1 MGVGCDL
8 AQYGLRGAESAW
20 YGGTRQSGPLFQNS
34 PRSMEP
40 DRVTQAFLSRFSEPI
55 IEEAERLRAAG
66 AVKQIFGG
74 AAFIRARV
82 EEMGDVYRV
91 MLKRSVLGWEW
102 ELSGPETQHPAVIA
116 AVMLERV
123 ARGESLPD
131 SPNEVGD
138 AALLEVIEE
147 KLGRSLLPMED
158 LFVEKLEK
166 RYKRYEMEQA
176 LYDTDL
182 VRLNPKWTV
191 ESYEPVTLW
200 PEPPGDIVQFW
211 NYIAAAFIRRKLFYP
226 PFMEVITQKE
236 ATKEQLRAWEK
247 ERERAAWQ
255 ARLDRVITAPVH
267 PPRAVELRLLVNTRE
282 AKLQQRVPGVGTFET
297 LPGELE
303 VTRLRQNLAQGR
315 LLMDDV
321 SESLFSQWC
330 GYWGGG
336 EAPAAVLRL
345 DVARAREFMGQLLR
359 QRALADRL
367 VTLDEQPFFHV
378 AEPLHWECSDPV
390 GEEAEDRSYGLQLTM
405 ADGEAVPY
413 GLAVLPGAVDLYL
426 SDEAVFR
433 GPRPWMDSGEAM
445 PRYELPAEVVESET
459 GVDFLR
465 RLEVTLPPALKA
477 RSVEAVLK
485 PLLVMKLTKKGATV
499 DAEQVQAVVSASDE
513 DAFRREVLEKD
524 SWRLEESRRFEDG
537 RLPWFDRRALHAVP
551 EQLAEL
557 GLTWDATGH
566 FFKIRLTKA
575 FPDRFVKWLDGLPPS
590 VAVELDGD
598 LKTLRADPVKASVK
612 FEITEAGEI
621 DWFDLKVLVE
631 VEGMDLTRQQIRD
644 LVDARGGFVRMPDGG
659 WLRLEMTLSEEQ
671 EAAVN
676 QLGLDVYDLSGEAH
690 RMHVLQ
696 LAEPG
701 AKEIFDPEAWNR
713 VCDRAV
719 RLKLQIRPPV
729 PAGFQLELRPY
740 QIEGFHFLA
749 YLASNH
755 FGGILADDMGLGKT
769 AQSICWILWLRERA
783 EAAAREAAVGGVVRM
798 VAPVLVVAPKS
809 VLDVWAGEVV
819 KFAPSLR
826 VQVVRDKHELE
837 VERLGRDVDLL
848 VLNYSQLRVNGD
860 KLKAINWLTVVL
872 DEGQQI
878 KNPDSMAARAARE
891 LTSDHRLVLSGTPI
905 ENRLLDVWS
914 LMAFA
919 MPGVLGNRKY
929 FKDRFDRRKD
939 NGAQI
944 RLGARLRPFLL
955 RRTKGQVALDLP
967 SRTEEDM
974 YSALEEVQEE
984 LYSAEMQRM
993 QRILLGLD
1001 NDAALRK
1008 NSFVILQGLMRLRQ
1022 ICCHPGL
1029 IDDKYLE
1036 TPSAK
1041 LTALFYLLDQLREA
1055 GHKVLVFSQFTS
1067 MLDIIKA
1074 RLVAEERP
1082 YVMLT
1087 GQTKDRQA
1095 VVQEFQT
1102 SKEPLVFLLSLKAGG
1117 SGLNLT
1123 AASYVV
1129 MYDPWWNP
1137 AVESQAIDR
1146 THRIGQTNPVIAYRL
1161 LSANTVE
1168 EKIRRLQYQKQA
1180 LVTGV
1185 LGEESFASNLA
1196 LEDVRSLFTRE
1207 AEDEGPS
1214 KKGKS
1219 RGLLARDS

>member
-1 MGVGCDL
+1 
-8 AQYGLRGAESAW
+8 
-20 YGGTRQSGPLFQNS
+20 
-34 PRSMEP
+34 MEP

-55 IEEAERLRAAG
+55 IQEAERLRSSG
-66 AVKQIFGG
+66 SVKQIFGG
-74 AAFIRARV
+74 PAFIRARV
-82 EEMGDVYRV
+82 EESGDVYRV
-91 MLKRSVLGWEW
+91 ILTRTTLGWEW
-102 ELSGPETQHPAVIA
+102 ELSGPESQHPAVIA

-138 AALLEVIEE
+138 ASLLEVIEE

-158 LFVEKLEK
+158 LYVEKLEK

-182 VRLNPKWTV
+182 VRLNPKWSV

-200 PEPPGDIVQFW
+200 PEPPKDIVQFW
-211 NYIAAAFIRRKLFYP
+211 NYIATAFDRRKLPYP
-226 PFMEVITQKE
+226 PFMEVITE
-236 ATKEQLRAWEK
+236 KEQTREQMRAWER
-247 ERERAAWQ
+247 EREMAAWQ
-255 ARLDRVITAPVH
+255 ARVDRVITAPVL
-267 PPRAVELRLLVNTRE
+267 PPRALEMRLLVTTRD
-282 AKLQQRVPGVGTFET
+282 AKLQSRAPGKGSYETVVG
-297 LPGELE
+297 E
-303 VTRLRQNLAQGR
+303 VEVGKLRQSLEQGNLI
-315 LLMDDV
+315 LDDV
-321 SESLFSQWC
+321 SESIFSQWC
-330 GYWGGG
+330 GYWGTG
-336 EAPAAVLRL
+336 EAPASVLRL
-345 DVARAREFMGQLLR
+345 DDARARSFMGQLLR
-359 QRALADRL
+359 QHALAARL

-378 AEPLHWECSDPV
+378 AEPLHWECTDPV
-390 GEEAEDRSYGLQLTM
+390 PAEEGAAESDERSYGLQLTM
-405 ADGEAVPY
+405 ADGEAIPY

-426 SDEAVFR
+426 SDEAVFE

-465 RLEVTLPPALKA
+465 RLDVPLPPALKA
-477 RSVEAVLK
+477 RAVEAVLK
-485 PLLVMKLTKKGATV
+485 PLLEMKLSKKGPSA
-499 DAEQVQAVVSASDE
+499 DAEQIQADVSATD
-513 DAFRREVLEKD
+513 DDCFRKEVLEKD
-524 SWRLEESRRFEDG
+524 TWRLEESRRFEDG
-537 RLPWFDRRALHAVP
+537 RLPWFDRRALYPVP
-551 EQLAEL
+551 EQLSDL
-557 GLTWDATGH
+557 GLSWDASGK
-566 FFKIRLTKA
+566 FFKARLTKT
-575 FPDRFVKWLDGLPPS
+575 FPDKFVKWLDSLPPNVS
-590 VAVELDGD
+590 VELDGD

-644 LVDARGGFVRMPDGG
+644 LVEARGGFVRMPDGG
-659 WLRLEMTLSEEQ
+659 WLRLEMTLTEEQ

-696 LAEPG
+696 LADPG

-713 VCDRAV
+713 VCDRAT

-749 YLASNH
+749 YLASNN

-783 EAAAREAAVGGVVRM
+783 EAAALAAANGSEPKV

-826 VQVVRDKHELE
+826 VQVVREKAELE
-837 VERLGRDVDLL
+837 VDKLGTEIDLL

-860 KLKAINWLTVVL
+860 KLKAISWLTVVL

-891 LTSDHRLVLSGTPI
+891 LTCDHRLVLSGTPI

-939 NGAQI
+939 TGAQI

-984 LYSAEMQRM
+984 LYTAEMQRM

-1029 IDDKYLE
+1029 IDSQYLE

-1055 GHKVLVFSQFTS
+1055 NHKVLVFSQFTS

-1074 RLVAEERP
+1074 RLTAEERP

-1087 GQTKDRQA
+1087 GQTKDRQG
-1095 VVQEFQT
+1095 VVHEFQT

-1123 AASYVV
+1123 AASYVI

-1185 LGEESFASNLA
+1185 LGEESFASNLV
-1196 LEDVRSLFTRE
+1196 LDDVRSLFMRD
-1207 AEDEGPS
+1207 DEPEPG

-1219 RGLLARDS
+1219 RSSSLLVRDL

>member
-1 MGVGCDL
+1 
-8 AQYGLRGAESAW
+8 
-20 YGGTRQSGPLFQNS
+20 
-34 PRSMEP
+34 MEP
-40 DRVTQAFLSRFSEPI
+40 DRVTQAFLSRFTEPI
-55 IEEAERLRAAG
+55 IAEAERLRSAG

-74 AAFIRARV
+74 PAFIRARV

-91 MLKRSVLGWEW
+91 MLKRQTLGWEW
-102 ELSGPETQHPAVIA
+102 ELSGPEQQHPAVIA
-116 AVMLERV
+116 AVMLERL
-123 ARGESLPD
+123 ARGETLPD

-138 AALLEVIEE
+138 APLLEILEE
-147 KLGRSLLPMED
+147 KLGRGLLPAED

-166 RYKRYEMEQA
+166 RYKRFVMEHA

-182 VRLNPKWTV
+182 VRLNPKWPV
-191 ESYEPVTLW
+191 ESYVPIILW
-200 PEPPGDIVQFW
+200 PEPPADIVQFW
-211 NYIAAAFIRRKLFYP
+211 NFIAAAFEKKKLSYP
-226 PFMEVITQKE
+226 PFMEAITQKE
-236 ATKEQLRAWEK
+236 ATREQMRAWEK

-255 ARLDRVITAPVH
+255 ARLDRVIMVPAL
-267 PPRAVELRLLVNTRE
+267 PPRAVDLRLLVNTRE
-282 AKLQQRVPGVGTFET
+282 AKLQQSPHG
-297 LPGELE
+297 
-303 VTRLRQNLAQGR
+303 QGR
-315 LLMDDV
+315 FENLTGEVEVARLQQWLASGMLLLDDV

-330 GYWGGG
+330 AYWGNGD
-336 EAPAAVLRL
+336 APAPALRL
-345 DVARAREFMGQLLR
+345 DDARARSFLGQLLR
-359 QRALADRL
+359 QRALAASL

-378 AEPLHWECSDPV
+378 TEPLYWSCSDPV
-390 GEEAEDRSYGLQLTM
+390 EETPEERTYALQLTM
-405 ADGEAVPY
+405 ADGDVVPY

-433 GPRPWMDSGEAM
+433 GPRPWMDQGEAM
-445 PRYELPAEVVESET
+445 PRYELPSEVVESET

-465 RLEVTLPPALKA
+465 RLGVALPPALKA
-477 RSVEAVLK
+477 RAIEAVLI
-485 PLLVMKLTKKGATV
+485 PLLQLQLTKKGPGA
-499 DAEQVQAVVSASDE
+499 DAELVQAEVSASDE
-513 DAFRREVLEKD
+513 DCFRREVLEKD
-524 SWRLEESRRFEDG
+524 VWRLEESRRFEDG
-537 RLPWFDRRALHAVP
+537 RLPWFDRSGLHVVP
-551 EQLAEL
+551 EQLADL
-557 GLTWDATGH
+557 GLSWDASGR
-566 FFKIRLTKA
+566 FFKVRLTKT
-575 FPDRFVKWLDGLPPS
+575 FPDKFVKWLDALPAS
-590 VAVELDGD
+590 VTVELDGD

-631 VEGMDLTRQQIRD
+631 VEGMDLSRQQIRD
-644 LVDARGGFVRMPDGG
+644 LVEARGGFVRMPDGG
-659 WLRLEMTLSEEQ
+659 WLRLEMTLTEEQ
-671 EAAVN
+671 ETAVN
-676 QLGLDVYDLSGEAH
+676 QLGLDVYDLSGESH
-690 RMHVLQ
+690 RLHVLQ

-713 VCDRAV
+713 VCDRAA
-719 RLKLQIRPPV
+719 RLKLKIRPPV

-749 YLASNH
+749 YLASNN

-783 EAAAREAAVGGVVRM
+783 EAAAAAAASAGANGGVAKI

-809 VLDVWAGEVV
+809 VLDVWAGEVI

-826 VQVVRDKHELE
+826 VQVVREKTELDVGKLG
-837 VERLGRDVDLL
+837 VEIDLL
-848 VLNYSQLRVNGD
+848 VLNYSQLRVNGE
-860 KLKAINWLTVVL
+860 KLKAISWLTIVL

-939 NGAQI
+939 TGAQI

-984 LYSAEMQRM
+984 LYNAEMQRM

-1041 LTALFYLLDQLREA
+1041 LIALFYLLDQLREA
-1055 GHKVLVFSQFTS
+1055 NHKVLVFSQFTS

-1074 RLVAEERP
+1074 RLDAEARP

-1087 GQTKDRQA
+1087 GQTKDRRS

-1123 AASYVV
+1123 AASYVI

-1168 EKIRRLQYQKQA
+1168 EKIRHLQHQKQA

-1185 LGEESFASNLA
+1185 LGEESFASNLD
-1196 LEDVRSLFTRE
+1196 LEDVRSLFNR
-1207 AEDEGPS
+1207 DEEPEPA
-1214 KKGKS
+1214 KKS
-1219 RGLLARDS
+1219 RSRSLLARDA

>member
-1 MGVGCDL
+1 
-8 AQYGLRGAESAW
+8 
-20 YGGTRQSGPLFQNS
+20 
-34 PRSMEP
+34 MEP

-55 IEEAERLRAAG
+55 IAEAERLRSAG

-74 AAFIRARV
+74 PAFISARV
-82 EEMGDVYRV
+82 EEGGDVYRV
-91 MLKRSVLGWEW
+91 RLKREVLGWEW
-102 ELSGPETQHPAVIA
+102 ELSGPEQQHPAVIA
-116 AVMLERV
+116 AVMIERL
-123 ARGESLPD
+123 ARGELLPD

-138 AALLEVIEE
+138 ASLLELIEE

-166 RYKRYEMEQA
+166 RYKRFVMEHS

-182 VRLNPKWTV
+182 VRLNPKWPV
-191 ESYEPVTLW
+191 ESYDPITLW
-200 PEPPGDIVQFW
+200 PGPPADILQFW
-211 NYIAAAFIRRKLFYP
+211 NYIAAAFEKKKLTYP
-226 PFMEVITQKE
+226 PFLDVITEKE
-236 ATKEQLRAWEK
+236 ATKEQMRAWEK
-247 ERERAAWQ
+247 DREMAAWQ
-255 ARLDRVITAPVH
+255 ARLDRVIMAPVL
-267 PPRAVELRLLVNTRE
+267 PPRPLELRLLVTTRD
-282 AKLQQRVPGVGTFET
+282 AKLQQRAPGPGTYET
-297 LPGELE
+297 VNGELE
-303 VTRLRQNLAQGR
+303 VTRLRQTLAQGM
-315 LLMDDV
+315 LLLDDT

-330 GYWGGG
+330 AYWGSGD
-336 EAPAAVLRL
+336 APATVLRL
-345 DVARAREFMGQLLR
+345 DDSRAREFLGQLLR
-359 QRALADRL
+359 QLALASRL
-367 VTLDEQPFFHV
+367 VTRDEQPFYHV
-378 AEPLHWECSDPV
+378 PEPLHWTCTDPV
-390 GEEAEDRSYGLQLTM
+390 PDASGERNYGLQLTM
-405 ADGEAVPY
+405 SDGEAIPY
-413 GLAVLPGAVDLYL
+413 GLAVLPGAHDLYL

-445 PRYELPAEVVESET
+445 PRYDLPSEIVESET

-465 RLEVTLPPALKA
+465 RLDIELPPALKA
-477 RSVEAVLK
+477 RAVEAILN
-485 PLLVMKLTKKGATV
+485 PLFQLKLTKKGPSA
-499 DAEQVQAVVSASDE
+499 DSELVQAEISASD
-513 DAFRREVLEKD
+513 DDHYRREVLEKD
-524 SWRLEESRRFEDG
+524 TWRLEETRRFEDG
-537 RLPWFDRRALHAVP
+537 RLPWFDRRALHSVP
-551 EQLAEL
+551 GQLADL
-557 GLTWDATGH
+557 GLGWDASGR
-566 FFKIRLTKA
+566 FFKVRLTKT
-575 FPDRFVKWLDGLPPS
+575 FPDKFVKWLDALPPN

-644 LVDARGGFVRMPDGG
+644 LVEARGGFVRMPDGG

-701 AKEIFDPEAWNR
+701 AREIFDPEAWNR
-713 VCDRAV
+713 VCDRAT
-719 RLKLQIRPPV
+719 RLKLKIRPPV
-729 PAGFQLELRPY
+729 PSGFQLELRPY
-740 QIEGFHFLA
+740 QVEGFHFLA
-749 YLASNH
+749 YLASNN

-783 EAAAREAAVGGVVRM
+783 EAAALAAANGGKPKQVD
-798 VAPVLVVAPKS
+798 PVLVVAPKS
-809 VLDVWAGEVV
+809 VLDVWAGEVI

-826 VQVVRDKHELE
+826 VQVVRDKTELD
-837 VERLGRDVDLL
+837 VTKLGSEIDLL

-860 KLKAINWLTVVL
+860 KLKATNWLTIVL

-939 NGAQI
+939 TGAQI

-984 LYSAEMQRM
+984 LYNAEMQRM

-1041 LTALFYLLDQLREA
+1041 LTALFYLLDQLKEA
-1055 GHKVLVFSQFTS
+1055 NHKVLVFSQFTS

-1074 RLVAEERP
+1074 RLDAEERP

-1095 VVQEFQT
+1095 VVHEFQT

-1123 AASYVV
+1123 AASYVI

-1185 LGEESFASNLA
+1185 LGEESFASNLD

-1207 AEDEGPS
+1207 EEPEPV
-1214 KKGKS
+1214 KKGRSKN
-1219 RGLLARDS
+1219 LLAREA

>member
-1 MGVGCDL
+1 
-8 AQYGLRGAESAW
+8 
-20 YGGTRQSGPLFQNS
+20 
-34 PRSMEP
+34 MEP
-40 DRVTQAFLSRFSEPI
+40 DRVTQAFLSRFTEPI
-55 IEEAERLRAAG
+55 LQEAERLRKEG

-74 AAFIRARV
+74 AAFVRARV
-82 EEMGDVYRV
+82 EEGGDVYRV
-91 MLKRSVLGWEW
+91 MLKREAHGWEW
-102 ELSGPETQHPAVIA
+102 ELTGPESQHPAVVA
-116 AVMLERV
+116 AAMLERV
-123 ARGESLPD
+123 SRGEALPD

-138 AALLEVIEE
+138 ASLLELIEE
-147 KLGRSLLPMED
+147 KLGRSLSPMED
-158 LFVEKLEK
+158 VFVEKLEK
-166 RYKRYEMEQA
+166 RYRRYEMEQA
-176 LYDTDL
+176 LFDTDL
-182 VRLNPKWTV
+182 VRLSPKWTV
-191 ESYEPVTLW
+191 ESYEPVTIW
-200 PEPPGDIVQFW
+200 PEPPKDILQFW
-211 NYIAAAFIRRKLFYP
+211 NYIAAAFERKRIVYP
-226 PFMEVITQKE
+226 PFMEVITEKE
-236 ATKEQLRAWEK
+236 ATKEQMRAWER
-247 ERERAAWQ
+247 EREMAAWQ
-255 ARLDRVITAPVH
+255 ARVDRVIMAPVT
-267 PPRAVELRLLVNTRE
+267 PPRHLELRLLLTTRE
-282 AKLQQRVPGVGTFET
+282 AKLQQRVPGQHPPGDYENIVG
-297 LPGELE
+297 E
-303 VTRLRQNLAQGR
+303 VDLGKLRQAQAQGQ
-315 LLMDDV
+315 LLLDDV
-321 SESLFSQWC
+321 SESLVSQWA
-330 GYWGGG
+330 GYWSAGDV
-336 EAPAAVLRL
+336 PSPTLRL
-345 DVARAREFMGQLLR
+345 ESYQAREFLGQLLR
-359 QRALADRL
+359 QRALSERL
-367 VTLDEQPFFHV
+367 VTLDETPFFHV
-378 AEPLHWECSDPV
+378 ADPLRWECQDPAPEQESE
-390 GEEAEDRSYGLQLTM
+390 GAYGLQLTM
-405 ADGEAVPY
+405 ADGEPVPY
-413 GLAVLPGAVDLYL
+413 ALTVLPGPATFYL

-433 GPRPWMDSGEAM
+433 GPRPWMDTPEAM
-445 PRYELPAEVVESET
+445 PRYDVPAEVVESET

-465 RLEVTLPPALKA
+465 RLDVALPPGLKSRA
-477 RSVEAVLK
+477 VEAVLQ
-485 PLLVMKLTKKGATV
+485 PRLMMKLAKRGPAA
-499 DAEQVQAVVSASDE
+499 DAEVVQAEVMASDDDLYRTE
-513 DAFRREVLEKD
+513 ILERD
-524 SWRLEESRRFEDG
+524 TWRVEQTRRFEDG
-537 RLPWFDRRALHAVP
+537 RLPWFDRRALYAVP
-551 EQLAEL
+551 DYLAEI
-557 GLTWDATGH
+557 GLAWDGAGK
-566 FFKIRLTKA
+566 FFKARLTKT
-575 FPDRFVKWLDGLPPS
+575 FPDKFVKWLDALPKEVS
-590 VAVELDGD
+590 VELDGD
-598 LKTLRADPVKASVK
+598 LKSLRADPVKASVK

-621 DWFDLKVLVE
+621 DWFDLKVMVE

-644 LVDARGGFVRMPDGG
+644 LVEARGGFVRMPSGA
-659 WLRLEMTLSEEQ
+659 WLRLELSLTHEQ
-671 EAAVN
+671 EAAVS
-676 QLGLDVYDLSGEAH
+676 QLGLDVYDLSGETH

-701 AKEIFDPEAWNR
+701 AVEIFDPEAWNR
-713 VCDRAV
+713 VCDRAS

-729 PAGFQLELRPY
+729 PAGFQLQLRPY

-749 YLASNH
+749 YLATNR

-783 EAAAREAAVGGVVRM
+783 EAAALAEAKGGEPKPVS
-798 VAPVLVVAPKS
+798 PVLVVAPKS
-809 VLDVWAGEVV
+809 VLDVWAGEVT

-826 VQVVRDKHELE
+826 VQVVRDKAELD
-837 VERLGRDVDLL
+837 VSRLGTEFDLL

-860 KLKAINWLTVVL
+860 KLKSITWLTIVL

-878 KNPDSMAARAARE
+878 KNPDSMAARSARE

-939 NGAQI
+939 TGAQV

-984 LYSAEMQRM
+984 LYNAELQRM

-1001 NDAALRK
+1001 SDAALRK

-1029 IDDKYLE
+1029 IDDKYAE

-1055 GHKVLVFSQFTS
+1055 NHKVLVFSQFTS

-1074 RLVAEERP
+1074 RLDAEQRP
-1082 YVMLT
+1082 HVMLT
-1087 GQTKDRQA
+1087 GQTKDRQT
-1095 VVQEFQT
+1095 VVQEFQS

-1123 AASYVV
+1123 AASYVI

-1161 LSANTVE
+1161 LAANTVE
-1168 EKIRRLQYQKQA
+1168 EKIRRLQYQKQS

-1196 LEDVRSLFTRE
+1196 LDDVRSLFTR
-1207 AEDEGPS
+1207 DETPEPL

-1219 RGLLARDS
+1219 RGQLVRDF

>member
-1 MGVGCDL
+1 
-8 AQYGLRGAESAW
+8 
-20 YGGTRQSGPLFQNS
+20 
-34 PRSMEP
+34 MEP

-55 IEEAERLRAAG
+55 IAEAERLRSAG
-66 AVKQIFGG
+66 SVKQIFGG
-74 AAFIRARV
+74 PAFIRARV

-91 MLKRSVLGWEW
+91 MLKRETLGWEW
-102 ELSGPETQHPAVIA
+102 ELSGPEKQHPAVIA
-116 AVMLERV
+116 AVMLERL
-123 ARGESLPD
+123 ARGEMLPD

-138 AALLEVIEE
+138 ASLLELIEE

-158 LFVEKLEK
+158 LYVEKLEK
-166 RYKRYEMEQA
+166 RYKRFVMEHS

-182 VRLNPKWTV
+182 VRLNPKWPV
-191 ESYEPVTLW
+191 ESYAPITLW
-200 PEPPGDIVQFW
+200 PEPPADILQFW
-211 NYIAAAFIRRKLFYP
+211 NYIATAFDKKKLPYP
-226 PFMEVITQKE
+226 PFMEVITAKE
-236 ATKEQLRAWEK
+236 ATKEQMRAWEK
-247 ERERAAWQ
+247 ERELAAWQ
-255 ARLDRVITAPVH
+255 ARLDRVIMAPVL
-267 PPRAVELRLLVNTRE
+267 PPRALELRLLVTTRE
-282 AKLQQRVPGVGTFET
+282 ARLQQRAPGIGTFET
-297 LPGELE
+297 VNGELE
-303 VTRLRQNLAQGR
+303 VTRLRQTLASGM
-315 LLMDDV
+315 LLLDDG

-330 GYWGGG
+330 AYWGSGD
-336 EAPAAVLRL
+336 APAPVLRFD
-345 DVARAREFMGQLLR
+345 DVRAREFLGQLLR
-359 QRALADRL
+359 QRALSNRL

-378 AEPLHWECSDPV
+378 AEPLHWECTDPV
-390 GEEAEDRSYGLQLTM
+390 EETKGDRVYGLQLTM

-433 GPRPWMDSGEAM
+433 GPRPWMDGVEAM
-445 PRYELPAEVVESET
+445 PRYELPCEVVESET

-465 RLEVTLPPALKA
+465 RLDVELPPALKA
-477 RSVEAVLK
+477 RSVEAVLN
-485 PLLVMKLTKKGATV
+485 PLLQMKLSKKGPSA
-499 DAEQVQAVVSASDE
+499 DAELVQAEVSASD
-513 DAFRREVLEKD
+513 DDFYRREVLEKD
-524 SWRLEESRRFEDG
+524 TWRLEESRRFEDG

-551 EQLAEL
+551 EQLSDL
-557 GLTWDATGH
+557 GLTWDAAGR
-566 FFKIRLTKA
+566 FFKVRLSKT
-575 FPDRFVKWLDGLPPS
+575 FPDKFVKWLDALPPA

-644 LVDARGGFVRMPDGG
+644 LVEARGGFVRMPDGG
-659 WLRLEMTLSEEQ
+659 WLRLEMTLTQEQ
-671 EAAVN
+671 EAAVTE
-676 QLGLDVYDLSGEAH
+676 LGLDVYDLSGETH

-713 VCDRAV
+713 VCDRAT
-719 RLKLQIRPPV
+719 RLKLKIRPPV

-749 YLASNH
+749 YLASNN

-783 EAAAREAAVGGVVRM
+783 EAAALAAANGGVPQI

-809 VLDVWAGEVV
+809 VLDVWAGEVI

-826 VQVVRDKHELE
+826 VQVVREKTELD
-837 VERLGRDVDLL
+837 VAKLGAEIDLL
-848 VLNYSQLRVNGD
+848 VLNYSQLRVNGE
-860 KLKAINWLTVVL
+860 KLKAISWLTVVL

-914 LMAFA
+914 LMSFA

-939 NGAQI
+939 TGAQV

-984 LYSAEMQRM
+984 LYNAEMQRM

-1001 NDAALRK
+1001 NDAELRK

-1029 IDDKYLE
+1029 IDSKYLE

-1041 LTALFYLLDQLREA
+1041 LTALFYLLDQLKEA
-1055 GHKVLVFSQFTS
+1055 NHKVLVFSQFTS

-1074 RLVAEERP
+1074 RLDAEERP

-1095 VVQEFQT
+1095 VVHEFQT

-1123 AASYVV
+1123 AASYVI

-1168 EKIRRLQYQKQA
+1168 EKIRRLQHQKQA

-1185 LGEESFASNLA
+1185 LGDESFASNLA
-1196 LEDVRSLFTRE
+1196 LDDVRSLFTRD
-1207 AEDEGPS
+1207 EDPEPVKRGR
-1214 KKGKS
+1214 S
-1219 RGLLARDS
+1219 RSLLERDA

>member
-1 MGVGCDL
+1 
-8 AQYGLRGAESAW
+8 
-20 YGGTRQSGPLFQNS
+20 
-34 PRSMEP
+34 MEP
-40 DRVTQAFLSRFSEPI
+40 DRITQAFLSRFSEPI
-55 IEEAERLRAAG
+55 IAEAERLRSAG

-74 AAFIRARV
+74 QAFIRARV
-82 EEMGDVYRV
+82 EESGDVYRV

-102 ELSGPETQHPAVIA
+102 ELSGPEQQHPAAIA

-138 AALLEVIEE
+138 ASLLEVIEE
-147 KLGRSLLPMED
+147 KLGRGLLPMED
-158 LFVEKLEK
+158 LYVEKLEK
-166 RYKRYEMEQA
+166 RYKRYEMEQS

-182 VRLNPKWTV
+182 VRLNPKWPV
-191 ESYEPVTLW
+191 ESYDPVTLW
-200 PEPPGDIVQFW
+200 PEPPKDIIQFW
-211 NYIAAAFIRRKLFYP
+211 NYIATAFDRKKLPYP
-226 PFMEVITQKE
+226 AFMEVITQKE
-236 ATKEQLRAWEK
+236 QTKEQMRAWER
-247 ERERAAWQ
+247 EREMASWQ
-255 ARLDRVITAPVH
+255 ARVDRVITAPVL
-267 PPRAVELRLLVNTRE
+267 PPRALEVRLLVTTRE
-282 AKLQQRVPGVGTFET
+282 AKLQQRAPGTGSFET
-297 LPGELE
+297 VNGEVE
-303 VTRLRQNLAQGR
+303 TGKLRQALGQGG
-315 LLMDDV
+315 LLLDGV

-330 GYWGGG
+330 GYWGTG
-336 EAPAAVLRL
+336 EAPAAALKL
-345 DVARAREFMGQLLR
+345 DDVRARAFMGQLLR
-359 QRALADRL
+359 QPALADRL

-378 AEPLHWECSDPV
+378 PEPLHWECTDPAEGPAEA
-390 GEEAEDRSYGLQLTM
+390 GERSYGLQLMM

-426 SDEAVFR
+426 SDEAVFT

-445 PRYELPAEVVESET
+445 PRYEVPAEVVESET

-465 RLEVTLPPALKA
+465 RLDVTLPPALKA

-485 PLLVMKLTKKGATV
+485 PLLEMKLSKKGPSA
-499 DAEQVQAVVSASDE
+499 DAEQIQAEVSATD
-513 DAFRREVLEKD
+513 DDCFRREVLEKD
-524 SWRLEESRRFEDG
+524 TWRLEESRRFEDG
-537 RLPWFDRRALHAVP
+537 RLPWFDRRALYTVP
-551 EQLAEL
+551 EQLADL
-557 GLTWDATGH
+557 GLSWDASGK
-566 FFKIRLTKA
+566 FFKARLTKT
-575 FPDRFVKWLDGLPPS
+575 FPDKFVKWLDRLPPS
-590 VAVELDGD
+590 VSVELDGD

-644 LVDARGGFVRMPDGG
+644 LVEARGGFVRMPDGG

-676 QLGLDVYDLSGEAH
+676 HLGLDVYDLSGETH

-713 VCDRAV
+713 VCDRAT

-740 QIEGFHFLA
+740 QIEGFHYLA
-749 YLASNH
+749 YLATNN

-783 EAAAREAAVGGVVRM
+783 EAAALADAKGGTPRT

-826 VQVVRDKHELE
+826 VQVVREKTELDTE
-837 VERLGRDVDLL
+837 KLGTEVDLL

-860 KLKAINWLTVVL
+860 KLKAISWLTVVL

-939 NGAQI
+939 TGAQI

-974 YSALEEVQEE
+974 YSTLEEVQEE
-984 LYSAEMQRM
+984 LYNAEMQRM

-1041 LTALFYLLDQLREA
+1041 LTALFYLLDQLKEA

-1074 RLVAEERP
+1074 RLNAEDRP

-1087 GQTKDRQA
+1087 GQTKDRQS

-1123 AASYVV
+1123 AASYVI

-1196 LEDVRSLFTRE
+1196 LDDVRSLFTR
-1207 AEDEGPS
+1207 DEEPEPV
-1214 KKGKS
+1214 KKGK
-1219 RGLLARDS
+1219 RGSSSLLVRDV